1 MSNRYKEIEET
12 EEDKIARAN
21 AEKARLTWDSWIE
34 DMEEKD
40 IENEITKL
48 KSLLEEFANGGFD
61 LIRSK
66 KEEEPSFFLNEN
78 CFLDLLD

>member
-21 AEKARLTWDSWIE
+21 AEKARLTWDSWIV

-40 IENEITKL
+40 QPDSCELDNEDCG
-48 KSLLEEFANGGFD
+48 SCG
-61 LIRSK
+61 S
-66 KEEEPSFFLNEN
+66 
-78 CFLDLLD
+78 